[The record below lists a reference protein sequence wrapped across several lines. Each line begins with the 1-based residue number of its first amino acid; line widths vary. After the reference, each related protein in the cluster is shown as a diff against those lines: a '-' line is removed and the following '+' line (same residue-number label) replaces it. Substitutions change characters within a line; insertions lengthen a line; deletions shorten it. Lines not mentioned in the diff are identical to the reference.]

1 MYKEF
6 LKEGGTL
13 GEGSG
18 EEAKGLWVGGVSVRA
33 WRYRCAVDFV
43 VDTQV
48 CSLCEDVAR
57 IKIKK
62 NFSIFGGKTLIFN
75 KPDVLDALG
84 E

>member
-1 MYKEF
+1 M
-6 LKEGGTL
+6 
-13 GEGSG
+13 
-18 EEAKGLWVGGVSVRA
+18 
-33 WRYRCAVDFV
+33 